1 MNESRNPPAGQRI
14 RSADWRALARRNW
27 LIVGAVMLALVLGAW
42 ALSRRGARAQSA
54 GSSGSSSGAVSTE
67 EKAGVDSVVTLDS
80 ASLQL
85 VAIEVRPASALAG
98 SGLVANGTITYDANH
113 VSVVAPR
120 AEGRVSAV
128 RADLG
133 QRVGPGSV
141 LAILE
146 SPEIGQSR
154 GDVARAEAA
163 LEVAQQNYD
172 REKSLFEQQVS
183 SQKSML
189 EAQAA
194 YRSAQADYNAARAR
208 NRALGASGAAAP
220 DAGGS
225 YALVTP
231 VGGTVVERNAM
242 PGQIAGP
249 QTNLFTVADLRHVW
263 INVDVYESDLARVH
277 NGAAARVT
285 TRAMPGETFRGR
297 VTFAGGVVDSTTRTV
312 KVRVEVENP
321 GQRLRPGMYA
331 EVRIDA
337 LPDTLPAQTAA
348 GPVVLP
354 DIAVQDLNGKS
365 VVFVPAGAPG
375 RFVARAVILGTRVG
389 DGLVSITSGLRSGD
403 SVVVK
408 GAFQLKSELMK
419 ASFGGDES

>member
-1 MNESRNPPAGQRI
+1 MKELRIPPAGQRI
-14 RSADWRALARRNW
+14 RSAEWRAIARRNW
-27 LIVGAVMLALVLGAW
+27 PILGAVMLALVLGAW
-42 ALSRRGARAQSA
+42 ALTRRGASAESA
-54 GSSGSSSGAVSTE
+54 GASGSPSGAVSTE

-128 RADLG
+128 RSDLG
-133 QRVGPGSV
+133 QRVGPGDV

-163 LEVAQQNYD
+163 LEVAKQNYD
-172 REKSLFEQQVS
+172 REKSLFEQQVA

-208 NRALGASGAAAP
+208 NRALGASIGVT

-263 INVDVYESDLARVH
+263 INVDVYESDLSRVH
-277 NGAAARVT
+277 TGAPARVT

-297 VTFAGGVVDSTTRTV
+297 VSFAGGVVDTTTRTV
-312 KVRVEVENP
+312 KVRVDVKNP

-337 LPDTLPAQTAA
+337 LPGTDPSQTEA

-354 DIAVQDLNGKS
+354 ETAVQDLNGKS
-365 VVFVPAGAPG
+365 VVFVPAGAAG
-375 RFVARAVILGTRVG
+375 RFLARAVTLGPRVG
-389 DGLVSITSGLRSGD
+389 EGLVSITSGLRSGD

-419 ASFGGDES
+419 ASFGDDES